1 MVIWYTYYV
10 FVLEV
15 HSQNEKEVHKGDN
28 TYHKVLFIKT
38 SIVPSALPLFTPAW
52 LLQLYLNLP

>member
-38 SIVPSALPLFTPAW
+38 SIVPSALPLFTPA
-52 LLQLYLNLP
+52 